1 MRRSTATA
9 MILIALGWP
18 SSAAAQ
24 DVTDLE
30 AILQDPVVST
40 PSGVAATASIAPATS
55 TSITAEELREQGIR
69 TLDEAINFLSLGM
82 ETEPSMHGVE
92 IGSRGVLLNADYG
105 THVLLLVNGLAL
117 NEPWN
122 GTAYFERGAGIPFEL
137 IDHIEVMLGPASVLY
152 GSNAML
158 GVINIVTKRA
168 KDYDGVHVVA
178 EGEAAAPIGAG
189 YAVQSPFGGGVG
201 AGYRAGA
208 GYGDEFRLFNR
219 PAEVTVQ
226 LDYYRFHGAS
236 VEFDNQDYGL
246 DSVTGEPKR
255 FGPGP
260 GTGVWGGKA
269 TRSWYTEA
277 PAAYGRLEAGDFT
290 LSARSGWYKRSAP
303 YSDSLVR
310 YFGNFDPPDDY
321 EKDTFLDTELR
332 YHRQVSSTVDLS
344 VRAFW
349 QYNRYEWYVTSSA
362 PEDCSDG
369 AAGGCR
375 HDLRGIGRHGGGE
388 VKAGFSWRDP
398 WHMVTLVG
406 ATAQLR
412 HVDSRAV
419 ERSELGVSPPV
430 GAIDISDTQGA
441 VFIEHTARPTRW
453 LEGNAGARFDADE
466 RFGTALSPRG
476 AVAATVWDGG
486 TVRSIYAE
494 AFRGPSAYE
503 LYYTDPLGQ
512 VAAPNLGPETTRSI
526 ECSFEQRVGAHRFF
540 VGAFRSWW
548 NDMVVAE
555 TLTDDEQAAA
565 IASGELRPEATDAL
579 QYRNRTRIDSYGF
592 HAAMH
597 LSAVQARLR
606 FDSNVTGAKASARN
620 DGQPGD
626 PLTVTPQLFGNAR
639 LAYDLGDPL
648 PTIAIAALVRSR
660 RLADRFYDGGR
671 RSAPT
676 APPSVDTRFTV
687 SGQVRAIPGLRYR
700 IGIAYSF
707 ARFSAYV
714 IGPSQY
720 ALDPSSVARLA
731 PVDRLHGFV
740 GLQYDFPL

>member
-1 MRRSTATA
+1 MRHCAAVAMMAILLAWPTSAT
-9 MILIALGWP
+9 
-18 SSAAAQ
+18 AQ

-30 AILQDPVVST
+30 AMLQDPVVST
-40 PSGVAATASIAPATS
+40 PSGVAATASVAPATS

-82 ETEPSMHGVE
+82 ETEPNMHGVE

-122 GTAYFERGAGIPFEL
+122 GTAYFDRGAGIPLEI

-178 EGEAAAPIGAG
+178 EGEAAAPLGPG
-189 YAVQSPFGGGVG
+189 YTVRSPFSSGMG

-208 GYGDEFRLFNR
+208 GYGGEFRLFNR

-236 VEFDNQDYGL
+236 VEFEDQDYGL

-277 PAAYGRLEAGDFT
+277 PAAYARMEAGDFA
-290 LSARSGWYKRSAP
+290 LSARNGWFKRSAP

-310 YFGNFDPPDDY
+310 YFGDFDPPDDY
-321 EKDTFLDTELR
+321 EKDTFVDTELL
-332 YHRQVSSTVDLS
+332 YHNKISSTVDLAA
-344 VRAFW
+344 RAFW

-362 PEDCSDG
+362 PEDCRDG

-388 VKAGFSWRDP
+388 VKVGFSWHDP
-398 WHMVTLVG
+398 WRMVTLVG
-406 ATAQLR
+406 ATVQRR
-412 HVDSRAV
+412 HVDSRIL
-419 ERSELGVSPPV
+419 EWSELSVSPPV

-441 VFIEHTARPTRW
+441 VFFEHTARPTRW
-453 LEGNAGARFDADE
+453 LDGNAGARFDADE

-476 AVAATVWDGG
+476 AVAAAVWEGG
-486 TVRSIYAE
+486 TLRSIYAE
-494 AFRGPSAYE
+494 AFRAPSAYE
-503 LYYTDPLGQ
+503 LYYADPLDQ
-512 VAAPNLGPETTRSI
+512 VPASDLGPETTRTL

-548 NDMVVAE
+548 DDMVVVE
-555 TLTDDEQAAA
+555 TLTDEERAAA
-565 IASGELRPEATDAL
+565 VASGRLRAEATDAL
-579 QYRNRTRIDSYGF
+579 QYRNRSRIDSYGF

-597 LSAVQARLR
+597 LSAVQSRLR
-606 FDSNVTGAKASARN
+606 FDTNVTGARATAR
-620 DGQPGD
+620 DGEEAGE
-626 PLTVTPQLFGNAR
+626 PLAVTPQLFGNVR
-639 LAYDLGDPL
+639 LAYDLGAPL
-648 PTIAIAALVRSR
+648 PTIAMAALVRSR
-660 RLADRFYDGGR
+660 RLADRFYDGGFS
-671 RSAPT
+671 SAPT
-676 APPSVDTRFTV
+676 APPGVETRLTV
-687 SGQVRAIPGLRYR
+687 SGPVPAVPGLRFR
-700 IGIAYSF
+700 TGIAYSF
-707 ARFSAYV
+707 ARYSPYV

-720 ALDPSSVARLA
+720 ALEPSSVARLQ

-740 GLQYDFPL
+740 GLQYDLPL